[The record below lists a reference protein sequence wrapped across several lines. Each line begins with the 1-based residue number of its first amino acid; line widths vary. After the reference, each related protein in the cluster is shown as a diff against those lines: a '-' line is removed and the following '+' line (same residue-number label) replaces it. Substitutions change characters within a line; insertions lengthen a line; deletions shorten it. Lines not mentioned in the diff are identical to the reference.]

1 MGLSDRLRR
10 LEART
15 EPERPRDPEVRAR
28 MNALLDELANARRE
42 GRAPSREAR
51 EVSEAFRKRRRER
64 GA

>member
-15 EPERPRDPEVRAR
+15 EPERTGDPEVRAR
-28 MNALLDELANARRE
+28 MRALLDELANARRE
-42 GRAPSREAR
+42 GKPPSREAR
-51 EVSEAFRKRRRER
+51 EVSEAITKRRRAR